1 MAGAEN
7 AAVKPDERSPLHLIP
22 ESFHTGEIMKKNN
35 GLLILI
41 LAVGVFG
48 ILNTEMGVIG
58 ILPLVATMFG
68 VSITRAALLV
78 SGFALVIA
86 LSAPVL
92 PLLFS
97 GFDRKKVMLLSLA
110 VFVVSNIISVFATD
124 FDIILAA
131 RLIPAAFHPVYVSL
145 AFTVAAES
153 VEKTEAPKAVA
164 RVFIGVSAGLVLGVP
179 MTSLIAT
186 ESSFAFAMTF
196 FAVVNMAVLAA
207 TAIWMPA
214 MPVREKQGYG
224 TQLRVLGKP
233 GLWIA
238 IIISILLNGSVF
250 GFFSYM
256 ADYLN
261 VVTGMGARTIS
272 LMLLVFGLAN
282 IAGNIVAGKTLSTH
296 PDRTVVAAP
305 FILSALFL
313 LMSVT
318 GNWGH
323 ATAAL
328 ILPFGILAGIVANAN
343 QYLISNSA
351 TEAPMFANGLY
362 LTAQNLGITAGSA
375 LCGFFISVWGTRYTL
390 AGSILML
397 LPAILFIFIRLF
409 VARKRYDTRS
419 FSDKQECCQ

>member
-1 MAGAEN
+1 
-7 AAVKPDERSPLHLIP
+7 
-22 ESFHTGEIMKKNN
+22 
-35 GLLILI
+35 
-41 LAVGVFG
+41 
-48 ILNTEMGVIG
+48 
-58 ILPLVATMFG
+58 
-68 VSITRAALLV
+68 
-78 SGFALVIA
+78 
-86 LSAPVL
+86 
-92 PLLFS
+92 
-97 GFDRKKVMLLSLA
+97 MLLSLA

-207 TAIWMPA
+207 TAIWMPC
-214 MPVREKQGYG
+214 PCQSVKN
-224 TQLRVLGKP
+224 RVMVPSSGSLENP
-233 GLWIA
+233 DSWIA
-238 IIISILLNGSVF
+238 IIHFHLLNGSVF

-296 PDRTVVAAP
+296 PDRTVVAVP

-318 GNWGH
+318 GNWGS

-343 QYLISNSA
+343 QYLISDSA
-351 TEAPMFANGLY
+351 TEAPMFANAF
-362 LTAQNLGITAGSA
+362 T
-375 LCGFFISVWGTRYTL
+375 
-390 AGSILML
+390 
-397 LPAILFIFIRLF
+397 
-409 VARKRYDTRS
+409 
-419 FSDKQECCQ
+419 

>member
-86 LSAPVL
+86 LSASVL

-224 TQLRVLGKP
+224 TQLRVL
-233 GLWIA
+233 
-238 IIISILLNGSVF
+238 
-250 GFFSYM
+250 
-256 ADYLN
+256 
-261 VVTGMGARTIS
+261 
-272 LMLLVFGLAN
+272 
-282 IAGNIVAGKTLSTH
+282 
-296 PDRTVVAAP
+296 
-305 FILSALFL
+305 
-313 LMSVT
+313 
-318 GNWGH
+318 
-323 ATAAL
+323 
-328 ILPFGILAGIVANAN
+328 
-343 QYLISNSA
+343 
-351 TEAPMFANGLY
+351 
-362 LTAQNLGITAGSA
+362 
-375 LCGFFISVWGTRYTL
+375 
-390 AGSILML
+390 
-397 LPAILFIFIRLF
+397 
-409 VARKRYDTRS
+409 
-419 FSDKQECCQ
+419 